1 MSAETHSSDTNKGGI
16 PSPRSVGAERVSLSE
31 DLNRPVGL
39 ERPNG
44 ARGSDFASQQE
55 QSPGSE
61 LLRRTGSGPSLMW
74 ARRVFPSFGHFLRRY
89 AIFLILAGLIVFFQ
103 SREPAFLRINNLF
116 SVLQS
121 VAVVALLGIGV
132 TVTLAVDGFDLSVGS
147 IAAFTLM
154 LTSYAMVVLQFNAAQ
169 TVALALLTGA
179 LIGSVNGLL
188 IVWLRIPDL
197 LATLGMMFL
206 LAGLQLIPSAGRSIT
221 VGLNLPDGAVANGS
235 FDPAFLA
242 LGRYKLWGSV
252 PVPVLIVGLLAGVFW
267 FLMEQTRWGRVF
279 YAVGGNE
286 TAAYLAG
293 AAVKRYRILAYVISA
308 TLAALGGIF
317 VAARVGRGDVFAGS
331 SLLLDSVA
339 AALIGFA
346 VLNQRRA
353 NVIGTAVGAVFVGIV
368 LNGLTMLNVPYYT
381 QDFVKGIVLV
391 GALALTFG
399 IGRGRR

>member
-1 MSAETHSSDTNKGGI
+1 MNVKLTIAT
-16 PSPRSVGAERVSLSE
+16 ERNHFVS
-31 DLNRPVGL
+31 
-39 ERPNG
+39 
-44 ARGSDFASQQE
+44 Q
-55 QSPGSE
+55 
-61 LLRRTGSGPSLMW
+61 TGSQIIRG
-74 ARRVFPSFGHFLRRY
+74 FRRY
-89 AIFLILAGLIVFFQ
+89 AIFLILAALIIFFNAI
-103 SREPAFLRINNLF
+103 EPAFLRANNLF

-121 VAVVALLGIGV
+121 VAVVVLLGIGL

-147 IAAFTLM
+147 VAAFTLM
-154 LTSYAMVVLQFNAAQ
+154 LTSYAMVVLQFSALE
-169 TVALALLTGA
+169 TVFLALLAGA
-179 LIGSVNGLL
+179 TIGLINGLL
-188 IVWLRIPDL
+188 IVRLRIPDL
-197 LATLGMMFL
+197 LATLGMMFV

-221 VGLNLPDGAVANGS
+221 VGLNLPDGSVAAGS

-242 LGRYKLWGSV
+242 IGRHKLWDLV
-252 PVPVLIVGLLAGVFW
+252 PLPVVIVALLVIVIW
-267 FLMEQTRWGRVF
+267 CLMERSRWGRVF

-293 AAVKRYRILAYVISA
+293 ASVKVYRVAAYIISG
-308 TLAALGGIF
+308 TLASLGGVF

-346 VLNQRRA
+346 VLDQRRA
-353 NVIGTAVGAVFVGIV
+353 NVIGTVTGAVFVGIV

-399 IGRGRR
+399 IGRGRQ

>member
-1 MSAETHSSDTNKGGI
+1 MNGDASSSDTNVGGI
-16 PSPRSVGAERVSLSE
+16 ASSRSVGGARVVLPE
-31 DLNRPVGL
+31 DLDRPGGL
-39 ERPNG
+39 EPSHG
-44 ARGSDFASQQE
+44 ARGRA
-55 QSPGSE
+55 
-61 LLRRTGSGPSLMW
+61 PSLIW
-74 ARRVFPSFGHFLRRY
+74 AGQVFRSFGDWLRRY
-89 AIFLILAGLIVFFQ
+89 AIFLILAALIVFFQ
-103 SREPAFLRINNLF
+103 GREPAFLRINNLF

-179 LIGSVNGLL
+179 LIGLVNGLL

-221 VGLNLPDGAVANGS
+221 VGLNLPDGSVANGS

-242 LGRYKLWGSV
+242 LGRYKLWDSV

-267 FLMEQTRWGRVF
+267 FLMERTRWGRVF

>member
-1 MSAETHSSDTNKGGI
+1 MNGDVDISRARPPTRSSNAKPLGNRA
-16 PSPRSVGAERVSLSE
+16 SPAVPTLSL
-31 DLNRPVGL
+31 
-39 ERPNG
+39 
-44 ARGSDFASQQE
+44 
-55 QSPGSE
+55 
-61 LLRRTGSGPSLMW
+61 
-74 ARRVFPSFGHFLRRY
+74 GHFLRKY
-89 AIFLILAGLIVFFQ
+89 AIFLVLAGLIFFFQ
-103 SREPAFLRINNLF
+103 SFEHAFLRFNNLF

-154 LTSYAMVVLQFNAAQ
+154 LTSYAMVVLQFNAAE
-169 TVALALLTGA
+169 TVAVAL
-179 LIGSVNGLL
+179 V
-188 IVWLRIPDL
+188 
-197 LATLGMMFL
+197 TLG
-206 LAGLQLIPSAGRSIT
+206 
-221 VGLNLPDGAVANGS
+221 
-235 FDPAFLA
+235 
-242 LGRYKLWGSV
+242 
-252 PVPVLIVGLLAGVFW
+252 GV
-267 FLMEQTRWGRVF
+267 
-279 YAVGGNE
+279 
-286 TAAYLAG
+286 
-293 AAVKRYRILAYVISA
+293 
-308 TLAALGGIF
+308 F

-381 QDFVKGIVLV
+381 QDFVKGLVLV

>member
-1 MSAETHSSDTNKGGI
+1 LTADAQTQPASHRPPFTVDA
-16 PSPRSVGAERVSLSE
+16 VGRA
-31 DLNRPVGL
+31 
-39 ERPNG
+39 
-44 ARGSDFASQQE
+44 
-55 QSPGSE
+55 
-61 LLRRTGSGPSLMW
+61 
-74 ARRVFPSFGHFLRRY
+74 LRRY
-89 AIFLILAGLIVFFQ
+89 AIFIILAALIVFFHHA
-103 SREPAFLRINNLF
+103 EPAFLHVNNLF

-121 VAVVALLGIGV
+121 VAVVVLLAVGV

-154 LTSYAMVVLQFNAAQ
+154 TSSYAMVVWQFSAAA
-169 TVALALLTGA
+169 TVAFALMTGA
-179 LIGSVNGLL
+179 AIGLVNGLL
-188 IVWLRIPDL
+188 IVSLRIPDL

-221 VGLNLPDGAVANGS
+221 SGLILSDGSVAQGA
-235 FDPAFLA
+235 FDPTFLA
-242 LGRYKLWGSV
+242 IGRYQLFGIAPL
-252 PVPVLIVGLLAGVFW
+252 PVVIVGVIAVVFW
-267 FLMEQTRWGRVF
+267 FLMERTRWGRVF

-293 AAVKRYRILAYVISA
+293 AAVKAYRVAAYVISGV
-308 TLAALGGIF
+308 LAALGGVF

-346 VLNQRRA
+346 VLEQRRA
-353 NVIGTAVGAVFVGIV
+353 NVIGAVTGAIFVGIV

-381 QDFVKGIVLV
+381 QDFVKGAVLV